1 MIIVNP
7 NINRSNFAMRKK
19 LLYSVLILILMFVF
33 IMLPLPASDLR
44 IRIHFDT
51 IEGNNLV
58 LYYST
63 DSTNDFSDAQSISQ
77 GIEQDTK
84 QVTFT
89 LPSSL
94 ENHITGLRLDFP
106 DEEQL
111 LCVRSIT
118 VSSAGT
124 VKRQYNPCNFF
135 SASNILYSNGINAVS
150 LATAQK
156 RTYVLTSS
164 DDPYMILSPDL
175 CRQIT
180 DCYSHF
186 RLTRLGIC
194 IFILGCCFFAHKKVF
209 TESLL

>member
-1 MIIVNP
+1 
-7 NINRSNFAMRKK
+7 MRKK
-19 LLYSVLILILMFVF
+19 ILYIVLVLLLMFVF

-44 IRIHFDT
+44 IRIHFDA
-51 IEGNNLV
+51 IEGNHLV
-58 LYYST
+58 LYYTT
-63 DSTNDFSDAQSISQ
+63 DSANDFSDAQSISQ
-77 GIEQDTK
+77 GIEQNTN

-111 LCVRSIT
+111 LCINNIT

-124 VKRQYNPCNFF
+124 IKRQFNPCNFF
-135 SASNILYSNGINAVS
+135 SASNILHRNGITEVS
-150 LATAQK
+150 LATAQA

-194 IFILGCCFFAHKKVF
+194 IFILGCCFFARKKVF